1 MSCIGRQR
9 GVAMLTAIILV
20 ALATIVAATIAF
32 NNAMAARRATAVL
45 TFDQG
50 IVYAQAAEAM
60 AAYVL
65 REDAGQRDDYT
76 ENWAQ
81 PYGPLEVVPGVWL
94 EARLEDLQG
103 RFNINSVVDQDG
115 EQDPEG
121 IARFEFLLKS
131 LEIEARWAALF
142 ADWVDR
148 DLSPLPDG
156 GEDTLYSAQDPGYRA
171 PNAPVTS
178 VSELLALPGFG
189 ADRYTKL
196 APYLTA
202 LPPGTPVN
210 PCTAPGWVLDALIM
224 QGEFGADPEGL
235 AKSRASG
242 CYPTKQ
248 DLMANRDPDMTR
260 ELQQRV
266 EDKSNYFRLRSFV
279 SIGTQEFALYSLL
292 YRAQAG
298 GQVLPIQR
306 TYGPD

>member
-1 MSCIGRQR
+1 MNGARRQR

-32 NNAMAARRATAVL
+32 NNAMAARRGTAVL

-65 REDAGQRDDYT
+65 REDAGQFDDYT

-94 EARLEDLQG
+94 EARVEDLHG
-103 RFNINSVVDQDG
+103 RFNINTVVDQDG
-115 EQDPEG
+115 VPDPKAIE
-121 IARFEFLLKS
+121 RFEYLLRS
-131 LEIEARWAALF
+131 LDIEERWASLF
-142 ADWVDR
+142 ADWIDR
-148 DLSPLPDG
+148 DLQPAPDG

-178 VSELLALPGFG
+178 TSELLALPGFG
-189 ADRYTKL
+189 PERYQKL
-196 APYLTA
+196 APYIAA
-202 LPPGTPVN
+202 LPPGSTVN
-210 PCTAPGWVLDALIM
+210 PCTAPGLVLNALIDED
-224 QGEFGADPEGL
+224 QFDDESL
-235 AKSRASG
+235 ARSRQNG
-242 CYPTKQ
+242 CFPTKQ
-248 DLMANRDPDMTR
+248 DLMANRPADISQQ
-260 ELQQRV
+260 LQQRV
-266 EDKSNYFRLRSFV
+266 DDKSRFFRLRSFV

-292 YRAQAG
+292 LRAQPG
-298 GQVLPIQR
+298 GQVLPVQR